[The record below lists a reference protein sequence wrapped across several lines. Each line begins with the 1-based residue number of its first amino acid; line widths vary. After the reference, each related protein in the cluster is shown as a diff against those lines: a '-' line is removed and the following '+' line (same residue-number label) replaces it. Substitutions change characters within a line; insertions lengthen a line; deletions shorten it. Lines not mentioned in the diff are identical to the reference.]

1 MTQNKIKLLAQ
12 AVSRNP
18 DDSFSKF
25 ALALE
30 LIKSD
35 RVDQALVLFESIYR
49 NEPSYLG
56 VYYHL
61 GKLYQHLERTE
72 DAEKCF
78 SEGIDLAKQQNEAR
92 TRSELQEALLQL
104 KEETSDE

>member
-18 DDSFSKF
+18 NDSFSKF

-35 RVDQALVLFESIYR
+35 RVDQALILFESIYR
-49 NEPSYLG
+49 NEPSYIG
-56 VYYHL
+56 IYYHL
-61 GKLYQHLERTE
+61 GKLYQHLDRIEE
-72 DAEKCF
+72 AEKCF
-78 SEGIDLAKQQNEAR
+78 SEGIERAKQQKETR